1 MDIHKTSRRLVYR
14 NKLNR
19 FAEERGKRMAEMYA
33 DELEVNNYHLKL
45 FKKTLSKRTE
55 LNQF

>member
-45 FKKTLSKRTE
+45 FKKHYLRE
-55 LNQF
+55 PN